1 MRVLITGVC
10 GFVGRHLAASWTET
24 DVELVGLGRTPPDD
38 ALRAR
43 LHDFVVAD
51 LGDPEMTLT
60 AIRAVRPDRV
70 VHLAAQASVGASWRS
85 PAATLTGNLASSVNL
100 LEAVRRE
107 APDARVLVSCSGEEY
122 GPVAVEHLPVVEAE
136 PLRPQNPYA
145 VSKAAVDLL
154 AGFYADAHGLA
165 VVRARAFNHCGPGQ
179 SDAYVVGA
187 LASQIAAAEAA
198 GGGGVADLATGDL
211 RPRRD
216 FTDVRDVVRA
226 YRLALE
232 LAPPGEYNVCSGRS
246 IPIADILAM
255 LARHA
260 RVEVE
265 AHADPDR
272 QRKHEVMDVRGSHQ
286 KLTDVTGWE
295 PTIPLERTL
304 ADTLDWWRTQL
315 AVAAG
320 R

>member
-1 MRVLITGVC
+1 MRVLITGVS
-10 GFVGRHLAASWTET
+10 GFVGRHLAASWSET
-24 DVELVGLGRTPPDD
+24 DVELVGLGRTPPDNP
-38 ALRAR
+38 LRAR

-51 LGDPEMTLT
+51 LGDPELTLT
-60 AIRAVRPDRV
+60 AIRAVRPDHV
-70 VHLAAQASVGASWRS
+70 FHLAAQASVEASWRS
-85 PAATLTGNLASSVNL
+85 PGRTLAGNVASSVNL
-100 LEAVRRE
+100 LEAIRRE

-122 GPVAVEHLPVVEAE
+122 GPVAGDRLPVVEAE
-136 PLRPQNPYA
+136 PLRPHNPYA

-165 VVRARAFNHCGPGQ
+165 VVRTRAFNHCGPGQ
-179 SDAYVVGA
+179 TDAYVVGA

-198 GGGGVADLATGDL
+198 GSGVADLSTGDL

-265 AHADPDR
+265 VHTDPER
-272 QRKHEVMDVRGSHQ
+272 LRKHEVMDVRGSHQ
-286 KLTDVTGWE
+286 KLTDATRWE
-295 PTIPLERTL
+295 PRIPLERTL

-315 AVAAG
+315 AVGAG